1 LLTLLCDLSVH
12 QQVGFKAMVI
22 GRGKDTGETVKRLW
36 GCVTL
41 TATCRTQLKN
51 LSCIEEKENEG
62 RVHGW
67 AQR

>member
-1 LLTLLCDLSVH
+1 
-12 QQVGFKAMVI
+12 MVI
-22 GRGKDTGETVKRLW
+22 GRGKDKGETVKRLW
-36 GCVTL
+36 GCIAL